1 MAVVKANYV
10 KRGKGER
17 VTAKANIRYIQE
29 RPGRDK
35 EKLTRPL
42 FDSAGLI
49 GRHEAY
55 QFIDAEAKKGS
66 FFYRFKLSPDPAKED
81 TKRDLHMQ
89 KLTRSMMQRLE
100 KRLKTT
106 IPWAGALHDDH
117 TDKRHVHILAAIP
130 RRLQR
135 YELETLIKEATTI
148 CREQRRDLDRTAD
161 RQVSGLERTNRRDAA
176 RHTATYQPVKIGKR
190 LHLAADRQA
199 QKPPLILG
207 RASAAKVPASCTCP
221 RCHFPQSH
229 DGHGVHSC
237 VSCGRILHK
246 KRELALQRKGREWE
260 RSL

>member
-10 KRGKGER
+10 RKGRNER

-42 FDSAGLI
+42 FNNADVL

-55 QFIDAEAKKGS
+55 QFIDEEGRKGR
-66 FFYRFKLSPDPAKED
+66 FFYRFKLSPDPVKED
-81 TKRDLHMQ
+81 IKRDLNMQ
-89 KLTRSMMQRLE
+89 KLTRQMMQSLE

-130 RRLQR
+130 RRLQK
-135 YELETLIKEATTI
+135 YELESLIREASTI
-148 CREQRRDLDRTAD
+148 CQEQRRELEP
-161 RQVSGLERTNRRDAA
+161 GLERAEWRETAKQPKTYQSLKFSK
-176 RHTATYQPVKIGKR
+176 RHTLPVQRQEQARKP
-190 LHLAADRQA
+190 LVLAGGGSST
-199 QKPPLILG
+199 KTH
-207 RASAAKVPASCTCP
+207 ASCTCP

-229 DGHGVHSC
+229 ISHGAHNC
-237 VSCGRILHK
+237 VSCGWTLHK
-246 KRELALQRKGREWE
+246 KRELSLQRKGREWE
-260 RSL
+260 RSI

>member
-10 KRGKGER
+10 RRGKGER

-42 FDSAGLI
+42 FDSAGFM

-55 QFIDAEAKKGS
+55 QFIDAEAEKGRY
-66 FFYRFKLSPDPAKED
+66 FYRLKLSPDPASED
-81 TKRDLHMQ
+81 NKRDLHMQ
-89 KLTRSMMQRLE
+89 KLTRQMMQGLE
-100 KRLKTT
+100 KRLKTA

-117 TDKRHVHILAAIP
+117 TDKRHVHILAALP
-130 RRLQR
+130 RRLR
-135 YELETLIKEATTI
+135 TYELEALIKESTAI
-148 CREQRRDLDRTAD
+148 CREQRRELDF
-161 RQVSGLERTNRRDAA
+161 GKERINRRDAV
-176 RHTATYQPVKIGKR
+176 RQSSIFLTAKFGKR
-190 LHLAADRQA
+190 LHLSADRQA
-199 QKPPLILG
+199 IKPSLTLG
-207 RASAAKVPASCTCP
+207 GGSAEKVHASCTCP

-229 DGHGVHSC
+229 DSHGMHSC

>member
-10 KRGKGER
+10 RKGRSER

-42 FDSAGLI
+42 FNYAGVL

-55 QFIDAEAKKGS
+55 QFIDEAAKQGRY
-66 FFYRFKLSPDPAKED
+66 FYRLKLSPDPVKED
-81 TKRDLHMQ
+81 TKRDLNMQ
-89 KLTRSMMQRLE
+89 KLTRQMMTRLE

-117 TDKRHVHILAAIP
+117 TDKRHVHILAAIT
-130 RRLQR
+130 RRLQK
-135 YELETLIKEATTI
+135 YELEELIKEATTI
-148 CREQRRDLDRTAD
+148 CREQRRELEP
-161 RQVSGLERTNRRDAA
+161 GLERAQWRDTS
-176 RHTATYQPVKIGKR
+176 RQLKTPYQSLKFGKR
-190 LHLAADRQA
+190 GSLTAGRQTRKPRVLAGGGSTSKAHT
-199 QKPPLILG
+199 
-207 RASAAKVPASCTCP
+207 SCTCP

-229 DGHGVHSC
+229 DGIGAHGC
-237 VSCGRILHK
+237 VSCGWTLHK
-246 KRELALQRKGREWE
+246 KRELSLQRKGREWE

>member
-10 KRGKGER
+10 RKGKGER

-42 FDSAGLI
+42 FNNAGVL

-55 QFIDAEAKKGS
+55 QFIDEEGGKGRY
-66 FFYRFKLSPDPAKED
+66 FYRLKLSPDPVKED
-81 TKRDLHMQ
+81 TKRDLNMQ
-89 KLTRSMMQRLE
+89 TLTRQMMQRLE
-100 KRLKTT
+100 KRLKTP

-130 RRLQR
+130 RRLQT
-135 YELETLIKEATTI
+135 YELEALIREASTI
-148 CREQRRDLDRTAD
+148 CQEQRRELEP
-161 RQVSGLERTNRRDAA
+161 GLERAQWRETA
-176 RHTATYQPVKIGKR
+176 RQPRTTYQSLKFGKR
-190 LHLAADRQA
+190 RSLTAERQTRAPLVLAGGGGST
-199 QKPPLILG
+199 KTH
-207 RASAAKVPASCTCP
+207 ASCTCP

-229 DGHGVHSC
+229 ISHSAHTC
-237 VSCGRILHK
+237 ISCGWTLHK